1 MKIFEITE
9 AKVEM
14 CPEACCGKPVTE
26 CKCGPDCKH
35 CDCHAKNKMNEASTL
50 PPMKK
55 ELENLIRNVMSPED
69 GKKAFYA
76 WIGLNR
82 AANSNV
88 IDGSFSRNRK
98 ILNALIQK
106 YNSGGKKT
114 GIFKPAP
121 KSVQVPFDRNRK
133 DLGGNAGV
141 SETASA
147 GSTSAGAVAAVANP
161 KAANTKQK
169 KNKDG
174 TAKNA
179 LELGNNLMGGAA
191 VKR

>member
-35 CDCHAKNKMNEASTL
+35 CDCHAKNK
-50 PPMKK
+50 
-55 ELENLIRNVMSPED
+55 
-69 GKKAFYA
+69 
-76 WIGLNR
+76 
-82 AANSNV
+82 
-88 IDGSFSRNRK
+88 
-98 ILNALIQK
+98 
-106 YNSGGKKT
+106 
-114 GIFKPAP
+114 
-121 KSVQVPFDRNRK
+121 
-133 DLGGNAGV
+133 AGV

-179 LELGNNLMGGAA
+179 QDQPGGNLMGGGA